1 MTRRLRKTTLED
13 IARHAGVGMA
23 TVDRVLNERG
33 GVSQQTTRR
42 VLEAAKTLGT
52 KRILPTEIKRRLL
65 IEAVFA
71 RNHSAYYERLNEALQ
86 TVAEVIGLPVSVYRT
101 HIDVDKPDKL
111 SAHLSTVAGSR
122 DGIILFANDLPQT
135 AQVVQQLADKTTI
148 VTISTDI
155 TDSGRHSYVGINNEN
170 AGQAAAK
177 ISEAICRKGGR
188 VLAVTPETGVRAPL
202 ERLVG
207 FTRFFEE
214 RDAEDRLLVFT
225 PPSNMPVALSQLI
238 QLLTDEDDI
247 RVLYSPFNDAFAER
261 VIEAGMQEQVIR
273 SLAKITH
280 DLSPHAISNL
290 RSGLIDMVIDSNPMQ
305 QVSKAVDFIA
315 REHGYVSRK
324 TVADVDFQ
332 LYTSENLPRADR
344 AD

>member
-33 GVSQQTTRR
+33 GVSQKTTLR
-42 VLEAAKTLGT
+42 VLDAAKTLGT
-52 KRILPTEIKRRLL
+52 RRILPTEIKRRLL
-65 IEAVFA
+65 VEAVLA

-86 TVAEVIGLPVSVYRT
+86 TVAEVIGLPVTLYRT
-101 HIDVDKPDKL
+101 HIDVDKPEKL
-111 SAHLSTVAGSR
+111 SEHLSAVAGSR
-122 DGIILFANDLPQT
+122 DGIILFANDLQQT
-135 AQVVQQLADKTTI
+135 AHAVQQLADKTTI

-155 TDSGRHSYVGINNEN
+155 TDSGRHSYVGIDNRK

-188 VLAVTPETGVRAPL
+188 VLAVMPEAGVRAPR
-202 ERLVG
+202 ERIVG
-207 FTRFFEE
+207 FRQFFQD
-214 RDAEDRLLVFT
+214 RDCDDRLLVFT
-225 PPSNMPVALSQLI
+225 PPSNMTYALSQLV
-238 QLLTDEDDI
+238 QLLTNEDDI
-247 RVLYSPFNDAFAER
+247 RVLYSPFNDAFAEM
-261 VIEAGMQEQVIR
+261 VVEAGMQEQSIGSV
-273 SLAKITH
+273 AKITH

-290 RSGLIDMVIDSNPMQ
+290 RAGLIDMVIDSNPLQ
-305 QVSKAVDFIA
+305 QVSKALDFIA

-324 TVADVDFQ
+324 TMVDVDFQ

-344 AD
+344 NE